1 MFIVKDEHEVVSL
14 VTKGALEEMLTISS
28 YAEYQGVITPLTDVI
43 REEILAEVRQ
53 LNQQGLRVLGVA
65 YKSGLREGHTY
76 TVDDEGDMI
85 LTGYLAFLDPPKPSA
100 APAIKALLE
109 HGGSNKDFD
118 GRQRKSYPSSL

>member
-1 MFIVKDEHEVVSL
+1 
-14 VTKGALEEMLTISS
+14 MLTISS
-28 YAEYQGVITPLTDVI
+28 HAEYQGVITPLTDAI

-65 YKSGLREGHTY
+65 YKSGLREGHAY

-109 HGGSNKDFD
+109 HWSSNKDFN
-118 GRQRKSYPSSL
+118 GRQRKGYPSSL